1 MGKKLQSK
9 LGRDSPIWCEIL
21 LIFMVIVVAASI
33 NETKSSIIK
42 SLNLL
47 HMEEKVTK
55 TRSTINY

>member
-9 LGRDSPIWCEIL
+9 LGRDSPIWREIL
-21 LIFMVIVVAASI
+21 LNFMMIVVAASI

-55 TRSTINY
+55 ARSTINY

>member
-33 NETKSSIIK
+33 NETKSSITK

-47 HMEEKVTK
+47 HMVEKVTK